1 MGMTV
6 EGRCPAMAKD
16 EYAQLVRDIPHDIHS
31 GWCMS
36 WAFAAVYT
44 GGTCIHAEGYRLRVA
59 ALTALPSTAHDGIQA
74 AYEMGGPVAAYGALT
89 AYMTGDSR

>member
-6 EGRCPAMAKD
+6 EGKRSVTASD
-16 EYAQLVRDIPHDIHS
+16 GYAQLVRDIPHDIHS
-31 GWCMS
+31 GWCME

-44 GGTCIHAEGYRLRVA
+44 GGTGINTEGYRLRVA
-59 ALTALPSTAHDGIQA
+59 VLTALPSTAHDGIQA